1 MARRFAI
8 YGLRVRF
15 IAVSSAMNLIDQ
27 NSEALRGAVAWALQ
41 LADQQGNTLVCNS
54 QTSRVTLWPQ
64 PCSRMY

>member
-27 NSEALRGAVAWALQ
+27 NAEALRGAVAWALQ
-41 LADQQGNTLVCNS
+41 LADQQGNTLAAALLEDVLTIVS
-54 QTSRVTLWPQ
+54 DGLPD
-64 PCSRMY
+64 